1 MPFVKSIKVENGVL
15 GIWKLSET
23 SEELQKH
30 FQFSP
35 NENNEYQKFTGERR
49 KTEYLATRLL
59 LQEILKQKFEITR
72 LESGKPLIKNSNLNI
87 SISHSADFVT
97 VLVSEKN
104 IGIDVEN
111 LYRNIDRVAERFL
124 HKDEL
129 EWINKSE
136 KEQYLKILFWGAKE
150 AIFKCSNQAGVQFH
164 KQIFIPAF
172 EFSKSDYFYG
182 TLSAENRNEK
192 YKLWYFSIE
201 NNIVVYCVEE

>member
-23 SEELQKH
+23 SEELQNRFH
-30 FQFSP
+30 FSTG
-35 NENNEYQKFTGERR
+35 ENNEYQKFTGERR

-59 LQEILKQKFEITR
+59 FQEILKQKLEITR
-72 LESGKPLIKNSNLNI
+72 LKSGKPLLKNSKLNI

-97 VLVSEKN
+97 VFVSTKN

-111 LYRNIDRVAERFL
+111 QYRNIDRVAERFL

-129 EWINKSE
+129 EWIVKSGS
-136 KEQYLKILFWGAKE
+136 EQFLKILFWGAKE

-172 EFSKSDYFYG
+172 EFEKSDCFYG
-182 TLSAENRNEK
+182 TLTAENCSEN
-192 YKLWYFSIE
+192 YKLWYLGIE